1 MMIVREV
8 RGGDAGGYWPDDK
21 GRKNGGRDSHGRHRD
36 SYGDSRG
43 SEKSPDLKRNI
54 DINNQI
60 MGARVASELCT
71 LIEARA
77 AEFNPVNVATDF
89 RTHQEKTAYIFIP

>member
-1 MMIVREV
+1 MRV
-8 RGGDAGGYWPDDK
+8 GDAGGYWPDDK
-21 GRKNGGRDSHGRHRD
+21 GRKNGGRDAHGRHRN

-89 RTHQEKTAYIFIP
+89 